1 MSVIL
6 VNSIQQY
13 EGFVFIFQAKR
24 ILISNYMEAC
34 SMQNKAIFKKIIAV
48 LLAVVLI
55 FGVSVGA
62 ATLVH
67 RRSGVPA
74 NTTVKN
80 GLSAYELA
88 VQYGY
93 NGTVQ
98 EWLSSLNGKSAYEIA
113 VENGYTGTQ
122 KDWTASLKAN
132 ADTDPTSIKTAAFSQ
147 GGELLLTLSDGTV
160 LNLGKAVGANGQNG
174 RDGTNGRD
182 GVDGTNGRDGVNGTD
197 GRDGQDGVGISAA
210 DMNEDGQLVLTF
222 SDGTTVNLDRVVGM
236 NGADGVGIANSIIN
250 ENGESVMT

>member
-1 MSVIL
+1 MWYDEENYGRKKRVIL
-6 VNSIQQY
+6 QRSESKHKI
-13 EGFVFIFQAKR
+13 G
-24 ILISNYMEAC
+24 L
-34 SMQNKAIFKKIIAV
+34 KIIAV

-55 FGVSVGA
+55 FGISVGA

-67 RRSGVPA
+67 RKSGVPA

-113 VENGYTGTQ
+113 VENGYAGTE

-147 GGELLLTLSDGTV
+147 NGELLITLSDGTV
-160 LNLGKAVGANGQNG
+160 LNLGKAVGADGKDGANGQNG
-174 RDGTNGRD
+174 KDGTNGQDGVNGRD
-182 GVDGTNGRDGVNGTD
+182 GVDGANGTD

-210 DMNEDGQLVLTF
+210 DMNEDGQLVLL
-222 SDGTTVNLDRVVGM
+222 SL
-236 NGADGVGIANSIIN
+236 IHI
-250 ENGESVMT
+250 